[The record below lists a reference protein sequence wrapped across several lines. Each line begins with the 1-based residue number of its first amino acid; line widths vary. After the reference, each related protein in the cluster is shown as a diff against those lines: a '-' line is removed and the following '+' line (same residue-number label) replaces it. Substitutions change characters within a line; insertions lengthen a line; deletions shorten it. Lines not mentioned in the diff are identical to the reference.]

1 MYVHPSPALPPP
13 QLSAPPSPG
22 AAQSVCR
29 VVCIRKSTCMSS
41 FPRRRPHPPTRG
53 GGERPSCRVPAGAPA
68 PQGITAFHLMRA
80 PAHRGR
86 APARRRKNSDVV
98 AVWRVGGVFDAAG
111 VASSPPAACARW
123 LRCPLGAAAQSIW
136 LAVGVRLSP
145 LATRARRHVPRR
157 TMRGAGH
164 AATPRGSARPRGG
177 GGACLRSA
185 PPRTPP
191 PSLALVGGWAA
202 AGCRAPAHNAHTPPA
217 LLGASRLRPPLPQAA
232 SSLPAPAV
240 ARLVSSACGVSTPAC
255 PCGALARPLGGLGLA
270 RIVCARPVV
279 GRRGRPRR
287 FGSVA
292 LYPPPSGAR
301 VGVLKFLTVVVKFI
315 FHFLTNFRIWVW
327 MNLRKCTLRDALG

>member
-1 MYVHPSPALPPP
+1 
-13 QLSAPPSPG
+13 
-22 AAQSVCR
+22 
-29 VVCIRKSTCMSS
+29 MSS

-53 GGERPSCRVPAGAPA
+53 GGERPSCREPAGAPA
-68 PQGITAFHLMRA
+68 PQGITVFPLMRA

-98 AVWRVGGVFDAAG
+98 AVWRVDSLLNAAG

-123 LRCPLGAAAQSIW
+123 LRCPFGAAAQSVW
-136 LAVGVRLSP
+136 LAVGVRLSM
-145 LATRARRHVPRR
+145 LATHVRRHVPRR
-157 TMRGAGH
+157 TLRGAGH
-164 AATPRGSARPRGG
+164 ATNPKGSARPRGG
-177 GGACLRSA
+177 GGAFLRSA

-202 AGCRAPAHNAHTPPA
+202 AGCRSPARIAPSPPA

-240 ARLVSSACGVSTPAC
+240 ARLASSARVVSAPVC
-255 PCGALARPLGGLGLA
+255 PCYALARPLGGLGLA
-270 RIVCARPVV
+270 VVGCARPVV

-287 FGSVA
+287 SGSVA

-301 VGVLKFLTVVVKFI
+301 LAHTQFVYVAFTC
-315 FHFLTNFRIWVW
+315 N
-327 MNLRKCTLRDALG
+327 N